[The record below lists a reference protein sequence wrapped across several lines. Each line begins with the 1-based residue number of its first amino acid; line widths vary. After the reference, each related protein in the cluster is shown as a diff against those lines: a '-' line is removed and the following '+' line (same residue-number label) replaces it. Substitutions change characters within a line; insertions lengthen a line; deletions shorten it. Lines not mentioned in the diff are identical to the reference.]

1 MHGTYTGAAAKG
13 QAQTFTSLLGLYL
26 VGCSDLA
33 VLQLNSNL
41 LTISSAR
48 AEACVLSRDVQG
60 AWERELQA
68 TRATENVLQG
78 TCTGKIWTM
87 WTSWLARWEQHQPIG
102 TKDGG
107 IILAEVLARFNSLIV

>member
-1 MHGTYTGAAAKG
+1 MHCTYTGAAAKG

-33 VLQLNSNL
+33 VLQLDSNL

-60 AWERELQA
+60 AWEGELQA
-68 TRATENVLQG
+68 TRTTETYCRVPVMAKCGQCEHHGLQ
-78 TCTGKIWTM
+78 
-87 WTSWLARWEQHQPIG
+87 
-102 TKDGG
+102 DG
-107 IILAEVLARFNSLIV
+107 NSINQ